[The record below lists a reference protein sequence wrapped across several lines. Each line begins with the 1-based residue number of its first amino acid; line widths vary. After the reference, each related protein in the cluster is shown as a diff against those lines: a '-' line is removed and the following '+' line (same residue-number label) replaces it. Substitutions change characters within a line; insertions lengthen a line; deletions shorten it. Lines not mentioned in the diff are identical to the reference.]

1 MKHSTPKPAEESD
14 PKPKE
19 RATMVS
25 DLTESLRLTEAGSK
39 LFEDTDSN
47 KQTKN

>member
-14 PKPKE
+14 PKPEE
-19 RATMVS
+19 RVTMVS
-25 DLTESLRLTEAGSK
+25 DLTGSLRLTEAGSK

>member
-1 MKHSTPKPAEESD
+1 MKHSTPKQAKESD

-25 DLTESLRLTEAGSK
+25 DLTESLADK
-39 LFEDTDSN
+39 LFEDTGSN